1 MTVTSLINLELQ
13 FTHEAKWDV
22 ASMVL
27 ECVRIYA
34 WRDWTPMMAA
44 VDNFEPMVDSGDIWT
59 FIVGCVAKKE
69 VPSDNSW
76 YARDQADARSVTST
90 ANTKSRLAKWC
101 RRRDWEL
108 IHNNEAITGLCP
120 PFRLTYIP
128 SEHISSDLARG
139 NDIVI
144 TQ

>member
-1 MTVTSLINLELQ
+1 MRVDIFGYLGKTYMARQTCARQAEYDCCIAHLELQ

-34 WRDWTPMMAA
+34 WRDWTPMVAA

-90 ANTKSRLAKWC
+90 SNTKSCLAKWC
-101 RRRDWEL
+101 RQRIGSL
-108 IHNNEAITGLCP
+108 FITT
-120 PFRLTYIP
+120 R
-128 SEHISSDLARG
+128 
-139 NDIVI
+139 
-144 TQ
+144 Q